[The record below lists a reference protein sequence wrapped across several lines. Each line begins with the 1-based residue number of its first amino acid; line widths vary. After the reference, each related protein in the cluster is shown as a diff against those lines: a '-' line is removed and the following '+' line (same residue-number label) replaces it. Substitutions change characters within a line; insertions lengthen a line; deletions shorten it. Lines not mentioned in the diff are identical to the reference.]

1 MSAQETVSASKVQT
15 ALWPWRALYWEPVPG
30 TGERLMVGVV
40 HAFAGE
46 VRAVRTIRD
55 DVLDCLFGKAAVGL
69 RRLIDHSLSLY
80 QAAGTAV
87 QSVEPLQGPLAGVH
101 PGPLRATEATS
112 ASELLQTACLLYSS
126 LGNLDK
132 LDESE
137 DSDAPQQDE
146 VNRRFGSEVKDEVVK
161 RRPDL
166 AGGFGQGGALI
177 EGGQMVKFGYFSPR
191 AVLHFTVLHP
201 VRQSASVRD
210 ARARI
215 FELHRAREI
224 AQIGHAA
231 LIAAVPR
238 DDDATLGSKQ
248 REQLRA
254 NRLEIEAEADS
265 MKLRWHAVMSASEGA
280 DKLIETVDSP
290 AQRGDA

>member
-1 MSAQETVSASKVQT
+1 MSLQAVVATKAGVT
-15 ALWPWRALYWEPVPG
+15 LWPWRALYWEPVPG

-40 HAFAGE
+40 YAFSGE

-55 DVLDCLFGKAAVGL
+55 DVLDCLFGKAAVAS

-80 QAAGTAV
+80 QAAGAAV
-87 QSVEPLQGPLAGVH
+87 DSIDPLQGPLAGVH
-101 PGPLRATEATS
+101 AGPARITEARS
-112 ASELLQTACLLYSS
+112 AAELLQTACLLYSS

-132 LDESE
+132 LDEPE
-137 DSDAPQQDE
+137 DSDAPLQDE
-146 VNRRFGSEVKDEVVK
+146 VNRRFGSEVKDEVVA

-166 AGGFGQGGALI
+166 VAYFGRGGVLI
-177 EGGQMVKFGYFSPR
+177 EGGQQVRFGYFSPR

-201 VRQSASVRD
+201 VRQSSSVRD

-224 AQIGHAA
+224 AQIRHAA

-238 DDDATLGSKQ
+238 DDDATLGKKQ

-265 MKLRWHAVMSASEGA
+265 MKLRWHAVTTASEGA
-280 DKLIETVDSP
+280 DRLIQIVD
-290 AQRGDA
+290 AAA

>member
-1 MSAQETVSASKVQT
+1 
-15 ALWPWRALYWEPVPG
+15 
-30 TGERLMVGVV
+30 MVGVV
-40 HAFAGE
+40 HGFSGE
-46 VRAVRTIRD
+46 IRAVRTIRD

-80 QAAGTAV
+80 QAAGSAV
-87 QSVEPLQGPLAGVH
+87 QSIEPLHGSLAGLYA
-101 PGPLRATEATS
+101 GPLRATEATS

-126 LGNLDK
+126 LGSLDK

-166 AGGFGQGGALI
+166 AAGFGRGGVLI
-177 EGGQMVKFGYFSPR
+177 EGGQKVKFGYFSPR

-215 FELHRAREI
+215 FELHRAREM
-224 AQIGHAA
+224 AQVGNAA

-238 DDDATLGSKQ
+238 DDDATLGTRQ

-265 MKLRWHAVMSASEGA
+265 MKLRWHAVTSAVEGA
-280 DKLIETVDSP
+280 KKLIETVDTAAP
-290 AQRGDA
+290 RGDA

>member
-1 MSAQETVSASKVQT
+1 MNAPAVNPSSVSRS
-15 ALWPWRALYWEPVPG
+15 LWPWRALYWEPVPG
-30 TGERLMVGVV
+30 TGERLMVGVI
-40 HAFAGE
+40 HGFAGE
-46 VRAVRTIRD
+46 IRAVRTIRD
-55 DVLDCLFGKAAVGL
+55 DVLDCLFGKAAPSL
-69 RRLIDHSLSLY
+69 RRLIEHSLSLY

-87 QSVEPLQGPLAGVH
+87 QSIEPLEGPITGIFAGSM
-101 PGPLRATEATS
+101 RITEAAS

-137 DSDAPQQDE
+137 ESDAPQQDE
-146 VNRRFGSEVKDEVVK
+146 VNRRFSSEVRLEVTK

-166 AGGFGQGGALI
+166 AFGFGRGGVLI
-177 EGGQMVKFGYFSPR
+177 EGGQKVKFGYFTAT
-191 AVLHFTVLHP
+191 AVLHFTVIHP

-224 AQIGHAA
+224 AQISQAA

-238 DDDATLGSKQ
+238 DDDATLGTRQ
-248 REQLRA
+248 RELLRA

-265 MKLRWHAVMSASEGA
+265 MNLRWYEVSTAAEGA
-280 DKLIETVDSP
+280 DRLIEVVS
-290 AQRGDA
+290 